1 MLKGNVITCDYSA
14 LLMVMYGTIQDKIK
28 WNSFRSN

>member
-14 LLMVMYGTIQDKIK
+14 LLMVMYGTIQDKMELL
-28 WNSFRSN
+28 